1 MTNYWY
7 WFAST
12 NWSHHQRKA
21 KYTITQIQ
29 TSLVGFTCC
38 DPSDW
43 EQWCSST
50 SASVS
55 DNSKHIKNASN
66 TCKIKTG
73 IKCTC
78 SIASQV
84 LWHSSTL
91 ASIYLCQPTKQPQ
104 NATTWKLQPI
114 IRYRPKKM
122 LIYYKLTTLWLLLF
136 VHVAA
141 RLRCDIIIAT
151 VWLHKAMGY
160 KSVISPILRE
170 YPIYSPS

>member
-1 MTNYWY
+1 MTNYCY

-21 KYTITQIQ
+21 KYTSTQIQ

-55 DNSKHIKNASN
+55 GNSKHIKNASN
-66 TCKIKTG
+66 TCKIKTS

-91 ASIYLCQPTKQPQ
+91 VSIYLCQPTKQTQ
-104 NATTWKLQPI
+104 NATTQKLQPI
-114 IRYRPKKM
+114 IRYRPKNAYLLQSYNSVTAPFCACCCTIAM
-122 LIYYKLTTLWLLLF
+122 WYSLT
-136 VHVAA
+136 
-141 RLRCDIIIAT
+141 
-151 VWLHKAMGY
+151 
-160 KSVISPILRE
+160 SS
-170 YPIYSPS
+170 